1 MVRQI
6 LEGLLYAAHTDVG
19 LVFPLVNKRDEV
31 PGLKV
36 LTSPAI
42 CLPPPPQPSAAFRF
56 LVPHS
61 LLNLCSLAPCSGRAE
76 S

>member
-1 MVRQI
+1 MVPQI

-36 LTSPAI
+36 LPSHAV
-42 CLPPPPQPSAAFRF
+42 PPSFPPSSAACRF

-61 LLNLCSLAPCSGRAE
+61 LLSPCSLAPCSGRTE